1 MSVRPAQARA
11 RPGAASLTAMT
22 VLAALGLS
30 TPIPAGAQWWLD
42 VPDNAPRTADGE
54 PDLMAPAPRLEDGT
68 PDFSGIWFQDTNKF
82 TRDIA
87 ADLGADAVPF
97 QPWARALYEERAT
110 GAHSREDPDAN
121 CLPQGVP
128 KISFVPAPWKVVQQ
142 PDLIVVI
149 YEAFTLWRQ
158 IFMDGRRLADGA
170 NPTWLGY
177 STGHWDGDT
186 LVVDSAGFNGKIW
199 LDQLGKPTTEQLRVT
214 ERFRRTDFGHME
226 IEATIDDPG
235 AYTRPWTVKQT
246 YHLLPETE
254 LLEFICNE
262 NNQDLE
268 HLPSSAD

>member
-1 MSVRPAQARA
+1 MNARSA
-11 RPGAASLTAMT
+11 RSTAGLEAFAL
-22 VLAALGLS
+22 LAALSLA
-30 TPIPAGAQWWLD
+30 TPLPASAQWWLD
-42 VPDNAPRTADGE
+42 APDTVPRTADGE
-54 PDLMAPAPRLEDGT
+54 PDLMAPLPRLADGT
-68 PDFSGIWFQDTNKF
+68 ADLSGIWFQDTNKY

-87 ADLGADAVPF
+87 ADIGADAVPY
-97 QPWARALYEERAT
+97 QPWAKALADERAT

-142 PDLIVVI
+142 PDLIVII

-158 IFMDGRRLADGA
+158 IFLDGRRLADGA

-177 STGHWDGDT
+177 STGHWDDDT
-186 LVVDSAGFNGKIW
+186 LVVESTGFNGKIW
-199 LDQLGKPTTEQLRVT
+199 LDQLGKPTTDQLSVT
-214 ERFRRTDFGHME
+214 ERFRRIDYGHME

-235 AYTRPWTVKQT
+235 AYTKPWTVKQT
-246 YHLLPETE
+246 YHLLPDTE

-268 HLPSSAD
+268 HLPGGSID

>member
-1 MSVRPAQARA
+1 MSASGADGRA
-11 RPGAASLTAMT
+11 VPSLAT
-22 VLAALGLS
+22 VVVVAALLLL
-30 TPIPAGAQWWLD
+30 PAAPVSAQWWLD
-42 VPDNAPRTADGE
+42 VPDKVPRTADGE
-54 PDLMAPAPRLEDGT
+54 PDLMAPAPRLANGS
-68 PDFSGIWFQDTNKF
+68 PDLSGIWYQDTNKF

-97 QPWARALYEERAT
+97 QPWARALYDERAT
-110 GAHSREDPDAN
+110 GAQAREDPDAN

-128 KISFVPAPWKVVQQ
+128 KISFVPAPWKLVQQ

-158 IFMDGRRLADGA
+158 FFMDGRRLADDV

-177 STGHWDGDT
+177 STAHWDGDT
-186 LVVDSAGFNGKIW
+186 LVVESAGFNGKIW

-214 ERFRRTDFGHME
+214 ERFRRTDYGHME

-235 AYTRPWTVKQT
+235 AYTNPWTVKQT
-246 YHLLPETE
+246 YHLLPDTE

-262 NNQDLE
+262 NNRDLE
-268 HLPSSAD
+268 HLPSSSGE

>member
-1 MSVRPAQARA
+1 MNARFMRRWTRLRSA
-11 RPGAASLTAMT
+11 SLLGPLLFAASL
-22 VLAALGLS
+22 
-30 TPIPAGAQWWLD
+30 PASAQWWLD
-42 VPDNAPRTADGE
+42 VPDEVPRTADGR
-54 PDLMAPAPRLEDGT
+54 PDLTAPAPRFPDGT
-68 PDFSGIWFQDTNKF
+68 ADLTGIWFQDTNKY

-87 ADLGADAVPF
+87 ADIGADAVPY
-97 QPWARALYEERAT
+97 QPWAKALADERAT

-128 KISFVPAPWKVVQQ
+128 KISFVPAPWKIVQT
-142 PDLIVVI
+142 PDLIVVV

-158 IFMDGRRLADGA
+158 IFLDGRRLVDGA

-186 LVVDSAGFNGKIW
+186 LVVESKGFNGKIW
-199 LDQLGKPTTEQLRVT
+199 LDQLGKPTTEQLQVT
-214 ERFRRTDFGHME
+214 ERFRRTDYGHME

-235 AYTRPWTVKQT
+235 AYTRAWTVRQT
-246 YHLLPETE
+246 YHLLPDTE

-268 HLPSSAD
+268 HLPGGEAD